1 MNDNRLQIIND
12 KFQLNG
18 EKFNIYGGAIHYFRT
33 VPECWED
40 RLMKLKLAGFNTV
53 ETYVCWN
60 LHEKKENEFDFT
72 GMLDLRKFVKL
83 AEKVGLYAIVRPGPY
98 ICAEWDFGGL
108 PAWLLK
114 DKNIQI
120 RTCDVKY
127 MEKVSRY
134 MKKVFEEISDL
145 QFSNGGNIIAM
156 QIENEYGHYGSDK
169 VYLQQLS
176 DLMTDCGLTELA
188 FTSDSPVEKTMTGG
202 TLDDTY
208 KTVNFGSN
216 VHGNFKNIESYNLT
230 KPYMCME
237 FWCGWFD
244 HFGGKHNKRKPES
257 VAACVKEFLDSDA
270 NFNFYMFHGGTNFGF
285 TSGANYE
292 FKYKP
297 TTTSYDYGALLTE
310 NGDYTKA
317 YHLVREL
324 LHAKQGLEMQ
334 PLLPSPKVQNV
345 GKVNLTTVT
354 SLFDN
359 LDNIGEKHHSIMPN
373 NMEDY
378 GQNSGLIYYKA
389 KVTHGIKKEA
399 IGVENLADYGYMYI
413 NDKFVKKMNGRR
425 NSMLKFFTG
434 FHGKIVKGDGKPF
447 DFSLLVD
454 TMGRVNFGFHLCDR
468 KGITRAIVMQQS
480 IMNFDVHT
488 LPFDNIEKVDY
499 SENCGRF
506 PLIMKGEF
514 TARANEDCYLHLKG
528 FTKGFVFVN
537 GFNLGRYWK
546 IGPQRSLYIPN
557 AIVKEKNEIV
567 VVELEKYKNAVV
579 EITDKPDLG

>member
-1 MNDNRLQIIND
+1 MNENRLQIIDD

-18 EKFNIYGGAIHYFRT
+18 EKFNIYSGALHYFRT
-33 VPECWED
+33 LPECWED

-60 LHEKKENEFDFT
+60 MHEKKENEFDFT
-72 GMLDLRKFVKL
+72 GILDLRKFVQL
-83 AEKVGLYAIVRPGPY
+83 ASKIGLYAIVRPGPY
-98 ICAEWDFGGL
+98 ICAEWDFGGF

-114 DKNIQI
+114 DRNLQL
-120 RTCDVKY
+120 RTCDSKY
-127 MEKVSRY
+127 MEYVERY
-134 MKKVFEEISDL
+134 MKKVFEQIADL

-156 QIENEYGHYGSDK
+156 QVENEYGHYGSDK
-169 VYLQQLS
+169 VYLQQLQ
-176 DLMTDCGLTELA
+176 DMMVACGQTELA

-208 KTVNFGSN
+208 KTMNFGSD
-216 VHGNFKNIESYNLT
+216 VAGNFKLVEKYKLT
-230 KPYMCME
+230 KPLMCME

-244 HFGGKHNKRKPES
+244 HFGGKHNKRSPES
-257 VAACVKEFLDSDA
+257 IANCVKDFLEADA

-292 FKYKP
+292 IKYKA

-324 LHAKQGLEMQ
+324 LHKKQGLEMQ

-359 LDNIGEKHHSIMPN
+359 LDNIGEKHQSVMPET
-373 NMEDY
+373 MEHY
-378 GQNSGLIYYKA
+378 GQNTGLIYYKA

-399 IGVENLADYGYMYI
+399 IGIENLADFGYMYI
-413 NDKFVKKMNGRR
+413 NDKFVKKINGRK
-425 NSMLKFFTG
+425 NSLIKIITG
-434 FHGKIVKGDGKPF
+434 FHGKVVKGDGKPF
-447 DFSLLVD
+447 DLSILVD
-454 TMGRVNFGFHLCDR
+454 TMGRVNFGFHLADR
-468 KGITRAIVMQQS
+468 KGLSRVIVMQQS
-480 IMNFDVHT
+480 VMNFDVYT

-499 SENCGRF
+499 SENCGRY

-514 TARANEDCYLHLKG
+514 KAQANVDCYVHLDG

-546 IGPQRSLYIPN
+546 IGPQKSLYIPN
-557 AIVKEKNEIV
+557 AILKEHNEIV

-579 EITDKPDLG
+579 EITDKHDLG